1 MNKVALDIYRTTD
14 RTVQD
19 RRQHDRV
26 LYSIHTGTT
35 DKRKILRGWEDALQL
50 QIAAVRYKLMEGS
63 SIYISGI
70 LIMNYYMKNIIYIII
85 NIIMKYRIFDFSFQ
99 ILIIFTLY
107 VYIDKNYQ
115 NFRGVGW
122 IFSMDLLLFKVKY
135 KE

>member
-1 MNKVALDIYRTTD
+1 
-14 RTVQD
+14 
-19 RRQHDRV
+19 
-26 LYSIHTGTT
+26 
-35 DKRKILRGWEDALQL
+35 
-50 QIAAVRYKLMEGS
+50 MEGS

-85 NIIMKYRIFDFSFQ
+85 YIIMKYRIFDFSFQ

-135 KE
+135 KELSFMDIILIMRK

>member
-1 MNKVALDIYRTTD
+1 MRRCAAAAD
-14 RTVQD
+14 R
-19 RRQHDRV
+19 
-26 LYSIHTGTT
+26 SS
-35 DKRKILRGWEDALQL
+35 KIQTYGR
-50 QIAAVRYKLMEGS
+50 IFH
-63 SIYISGI
+63 IISGI

-107 VYIDKNYQ
+107 VYVDKNYQ